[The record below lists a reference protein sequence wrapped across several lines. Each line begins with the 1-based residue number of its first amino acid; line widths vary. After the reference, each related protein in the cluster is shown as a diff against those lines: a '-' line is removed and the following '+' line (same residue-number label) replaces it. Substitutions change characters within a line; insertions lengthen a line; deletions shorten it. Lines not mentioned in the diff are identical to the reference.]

1 MRVFHVICLVFAVLF
16 ALAAVSA
23 CVFSAATNAG
33 MPPEEGATLE
43 DGLAAI
49 ALGIFSVAGGFV
61 GVVSGLLGAVFSAIG
76 WKAKPRGIRIA
87 FRVLLGICLAA
98 VLGAVLSLALL

>member
-16 ALAAVSA
+16 TLAAVSA

-43 DGLAAI
+43 DGLAAVV
-49 ALGIFSVAGGFV
+49 LGIFSVAGGFV
-61 GVVSGLLGAVFSAIG
+61 GVVSGLLGTVLSAIG
-76 WKAKPRGIRIA
+76 WNANPRGVRIA
-87 FRVLLGICLAA
+87 FRILLGLCLAA
-98 VLGAVLSLALL
+98 VLGSVLSLVLL